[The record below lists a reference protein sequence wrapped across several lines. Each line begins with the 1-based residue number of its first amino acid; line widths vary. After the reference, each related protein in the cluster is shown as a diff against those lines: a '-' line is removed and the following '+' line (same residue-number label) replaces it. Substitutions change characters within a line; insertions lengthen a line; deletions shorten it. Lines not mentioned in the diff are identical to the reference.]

1 MKRNLPTGADKINSL
16 EDWRNGSDTEN
27 SGDHLNRGV
36 AEGKAP
42 AQLSGSESYYRSLR
56 QHRRGGGTLSS

>member
-42 AQLSGSESYYRSLR
+42 AQLSGSES
-56 QHRRGGGTLSS
+56 